1 MERKLITFITILIV
15 FIGLPYIIYM
25 MYINHQDDLYRTLTE
40 YSSYTTLDK
49 NYDVKVMKYQGV
61 TGGEELYNFKF
72 YIVDNSTDTKYF
84 IKNLNVSAYGT
95 DIQYSEDTTLGRYDV
110 KIKIHS
116 ATKDEMLT
124 VDLKELRIKGQK
136 VRALF

>member
-25 MYINHQDDLYRTLTE
+25 MYINHQDDLFRTLTE

-49 NYDVKVMKYQGV
+49 NYDIKVMKYQGV

-95 DIQYSEDTTLGRYDV
+95 DIQYKEDTELGRYDV
-110 KIKIHS
+110 KIMIHS
-116 ATKDEMLT
+116 ASKDEMLT